1 MKLFLVSNMYP
12 SDKFPNFGIFVK
24 NFEESYIENGG
35 VISEKVVIKSIYS
48 NIIKKFISYIIYYL
62 KIIFKGLFSDYD
74 IIYVHYV
81 SHNSLPI
88 YILSKFRK
96 KRLVLNFHGDDLIP
110 RSSLT
115 KTFHFF
121 IKKILLKTDLVVLPS
136 LYFKNVFSNKFEFNT
151 DKIFISPSA
160 GINTDYFNQ
169 NDKIFDINNI
179 TIGFVSRLDKG
190 KGWRNFIRLVQDLQ
204 YVEKLNVTGVIVG
217 DGSEKKILEEELLN
231 KVNKI
236 NLVLFTKLNHFDL
249 ANVYKTFDLFIFPSE
264 LPESLGL
271 VGIEAMASGVP
282 CIGSAVGGITS
293 YLNDGLNGYL
303 FNPSDYNQ
311 LLSKTKEYL
320 DLNDELKM
328 QMRMNCIETA
338 SKFDRKIVGI
348 LMHNRL
354 MNL

>member
-12 SDKFPNFGIFVK
+12 SDKFPNFGIFVQ

-35 VISEKVVIKSIYS
+35 VISEKVVINSIYS
-48 NIIKKFISYIIYYL
+48 NIFIKFACYIIYYF
-62 KIIFKGLFSDYD
+62 KIIFKGLFSNYD

-115 KTFHFF
+115 KIFHFF

-136 LYFKNVFSNKFEFNT
+136 LYFKNIFSNKFEFNS
-151 DKIFISPSA
+151 DKIFVSPSA

-169 NDKIFDINNI
+169 NDKIFDIENI
-179 TIGFVSRLDKG
+179 TIGFVSRLEKG
-190 KGWRNFIRLVQDLQ
+190 KGWRNFIRLLHDLQ

-236 NLVLFTKLNHFDL
+236 NLILYTKLNHFDL

-311 LLSKTKEYL
+311 LLIKTKEYL
-320 DLNDELKM
+320 DLNNELKM

-338 SKFDRKIVGI
+338 SKFDRKLVGI
-348 LMHNRL
+348 FMHNRL

>member
-12 SDKFPNFGIFVK
+12 SDRFPNFGIFVK

-35 VISEKVVIKSIYS
+35 VIAEKVVIDIIYN
-48 NIIKKFISYIIYYL
+48 NIIRKLISYIIYYL

-81 SHNSLPI
+81 SHNSVPI
-88 YILSKFRK
+88 YILSKLRK

-121 IKKILLKTDLVVLPS
+121 VGKILKKTDLVVLPS
-136 LYFKNVFSNKFEFNT
+136 LYFKNVFLNKFEFNT
-151 DKIFISPSA
+151 YKIFVSPSA

-169 NDKIFDINNI
+169 NDKIFDIKNI
-179 TIGFVSRLDKG
+179 TIGFVSRIDKG
-190 KGWRNFIRLVQDLQ
+190 KGWRNFIRLVEDLQ

-217 DGSEKKILEEELLN
+217 DGSEKKILEEELSN

-236 NLVLFTKLNHFDL
+236 NLILFTKLNHIDL

-303 FNPSDYNQ
+303 FNSSDYNQ
-311 LLSKTKEYL
+311 LLCKTKKYL
-320 DLNDELKM
+320 DLNNELKL

-338 SKFDRKIVGI
+338 SKFDRKLIGM

-354 MNL
+354 MKL

>member
-1 MKLFLVSNMYP
+1 MRLFLVSNMYP

-24 NFEESYIENGG
+24 NFEESFIDNGG
-35 VISEKVVIKSIYS
+35 FIAEKVVIKTIYNNS
-48 NIIKKFISYIIYYL
+48 FEKFISYIIYYL

-74 IIYVHYV
+74 IIYVHYA
-81 SHNSLPI
+81 SHNSVPI

-96 KRLVLNFHGDDLIP
+96 MRLVLNFHGDDLIP
-110 RSSLT
+110 RSRLT
-115 KTFHFF
+115 KIFHLF

-151 DKIFISPSA
+151 DKIFVSPSA
-160 GINTDYFNQ
+160 GVNTDYFNQ
-169 NDKIFDINNI
+169 NDKIFDIKNI
-179 TIGFVSRLDKG
+179 TIGFVSRIDKG

-217 DGSEKKILEEELLN
+217 DGSERKMLEEELLN
-231 KVNKI
+231 KVTRI
-236 NLVLFTKLNHFDL
+236 NLILYTKLNHFDL
-249 ANVYKTFDLFIFPSE
+249 ANVYKSFDLFIFPSE

-293 YLNDGLNGYL
+293 YLKDGLNGYL
-303 FNPSDYNQ
+303 FNPSDYNH
-311 LLSKTKEYL
+311 LLSKTKKYF
-320 DLNDELKM
+320 DLTDELKM
-328 QMRMNCIETA
+328 EMRKNCIETA
-338 SKFDRKIVGI
+338 SKFDRNLVGL
-348 LMHNRL
+348 LMQNRL

>member
-24 NFEESYIENGG
+24 NFEESFIENGG
-35 VISEKVVIKSIYS
+35 VIAEKVVIKSIYS
-48 NIIKKFISYIIYYL
+48 NIFEKFISYIIYYL

-81 SHNSLPI
+81 SHNSVPI

-151 DKIFISPSA
+151 YKIFVSPSA

-169 NDKIFDINNI
+169 NDKIFDIKNI
-179 TIGFVSRLDKG
+179 TIGFVSRIDKG
-190 KGWRNFIRLVQDLQ
+190 KGWRNFIRLIQDLQ

-236 NLVLFTKLNHFDL
+236 NLILFTKLNHFDL
-249 ANVYKTFDLFIFPSE
+249 ANVYKTLDLFIFPSE

-338 SKFDRKIVGI
+338 SKFDRNLVGI